1 MAKAE
6 NTKPFTNKIQSGKKD
21 VIGKGN
27 SNVYSKTKKNAV
39 IRIVPVKVLL

>member
-27 SNVYSKTKKNAV
+27 SNVYSKTKKMPSLESCQV
-39 IRIVPVKVLL
+39 EVLL